1 MGRLGSPWAGWSSEG
16 ALSGLSAPPIVVQG
30 SPVAPSPTAA
40 AHCPSAPA
48 PSCAMA
54 APSDA
59 ELIAALEGMITPES
73 VDALS
78 MKKVMKQL

>member
-1 MGRLGSPWAGWSSEG
+1 MLPLPRRQHTAPRPQLR
-16 ALSGLSAPPIVVQG
+16 ALVDE
-30 SPVAPSPTAA
+30 
-40 AHCPSAPA
+40 
-48 PSCAMA
+48 AMA

>member
-1 MGRLGSPWAGWSSEG
+1 
-16 ALSGLSAPPIVVQG
+16 
-30 SPVAPSPTAA
+30 
-40 AHCPSAPA
+40 
-48 PSCAMA
+48 MA

>member
-1 MGRLGSPWAGWSSEG
+1 MPSTLVG
-16 ALSGLSAPPIVVQG
+16 AVFANEDDVHVCVRERGG
-30 SPVAPSPTAA
+30 MRGE
-40 AHCPSAPA
+40 
-48 PSCAMA
+48 AMA